1 MTLAFLTLNPTKS
14 HEMHF
19 PGNAAISFGPNTVY
33 WLKRGGLFFNFDKTR
48 FPDQSEQ
55 IQTEIKKISAKKSL
69 GRPAIRCSCTKCLT
83 HSKSKGIAWSHEI
96 DVPKC
101 CEKLNGI
108 ECISKHAERDNDHD
122 DSWFWMMPGNA
133 SGLGMGKDDYLTER
147 ILGINLSLTRE
158 RGMGLGRPELLH
170 VPSFFHQV
178 SQSLI
183 LWARFEVSTCGHVN
197 AYYRMHK
204 SCCDYAVPDIQP
216 YSGFLYKWW
225 QIS

>member
-1 MTLAFLTLNPTKS
+1 M
-14 HEMHF
+14 
-19 PGNAAISFGPNTVY
+19 
-33 WLKRGGLFFNFDKTR
+33 
-48 FPDQSEQ
+48 
-55 IQTEIKKISAKKSL
+55 
-69 GRPAIRCSCTKCLT
+69 
-83 HSKSKGIAWSHEI
+83 

-170 VPSFFHQV
+170 VPSFFIKFPKVWYSELDSRSAHAVMWMHTTECINHAVIMQYQIF
-178 SQSLI
+178 SHI
-183 LWARFEVSTCGHVN
+183 LVFHANDGKFRTERCKAVQIIVRAWCTRDPWPDASVTDSFIRHSS
-197 AYYRMHK
+197 K
-204 SCCDYAVPDIQP
+204 SE
-216 YSGFLYKWW
+216 K
-225 QIS
+225 